1 MRPVAYFSLCLLGC
15 LIFNPWLEEIGATSC
30 PSDWLLYQGHC
41 YGFFLEKM
49 TWSDA
54 EMECQYLHNGAHLT
68 SILTEAEGKMV
79 ARYITESDS
88 QDDVWIGLHDHRKN
102 RRWRWTDGSLYR
114 YNAWNIGEP
123 NNKYDE
129 YCVELVS
136 HTGFKEWN
144 DAPCNTQNG
153 YICKY
158 ELKRGESHA
167 CA

>member
-1 MRPVAYFSLCLLGC
+1 MASHCSAPILFSETASYHTVLSPPPIPSLGT
-15 LIFNPWLEEIGATSC
+15 EIGATSC

-88 QDDVWIGLHDHRKN
+88 QDDVWIGLHDHRK
-102 RRWRWTDGSLYR
+102 RLHHRHTFILL
-114 YNAWNIGEP
+114 
-123 NNKYDE
+123 KQDE
-129 YCVELVS
+129 INHLKTTSAPRGAVPV
-136 HTGFKEWN
+136 GF
-144 DAPCNTQNG
+144 
-153 YICKY
+153 
-158 ELKRGESHA
+158 RG
-167 CA
+167 